1 MSTPLHQRLYL
12 RIWLAVVVTIA
23 VVTLVAGWL
32 GSQEAER
39 ERSQRPGREI
49 TIKSSSGEVL
59 GQTRARP
66 NVVPGQGAEFQV
78 AMNDGSTLVVQ
89 FSRPPRPPGSAEG
102 DVRPGMGGMGG
113 RPSPP
118 PRLPFNFAW
127 MMALLAVAVAL
138 GTYPIVRRLTKRL
151 ETVQLGVERWGAGD
165 LSTRLPE
172 DGQDEVAFLAR
183 RFNHSAERI
192 ETLLGTQKALVAS
205 QQVLL
210 ASQKTLLANASH
222 ELRSPLTRI
231 RMGLELM
238 QDMAPTLAAS
248 RTALPPEG
256 ANFPRGGPSE
266 NYAPTPAASRTA
278 LPPEGANF
286 PRGGPS
292 ENYAPTLAASRSA
305 LLHEINRNI
314 SELDQLIEEI
324 LLASRLDAQEADM
337 GTVEAVDLLGLTAE
351 EAARFEADLDVS
363 LGTGATHGALQGTAE
378 LSVQGVAKLLRRALR
393 NLLENARRHGAGNIS
408 VRLARLGDV
417 AEITVCDNGPGVPEA
432 YRARIFDAFFRL
444 PGASERDGGV
454 GLGLALVKSIATR
467 HGGNVRVDNRA
478 GGGASFTLT
487 LPIRAHAEGPSASGA

>member
-238 QDMAPTLAAS
+238 QDVAPTLAAS

-266 NYAPTPAASRTA
+266 NYAPT
-278 LPPEGANF
+278 LV
-286 PRGGPS
+286 
-292 ENYAPTLAASRSA
+292 ASRSA